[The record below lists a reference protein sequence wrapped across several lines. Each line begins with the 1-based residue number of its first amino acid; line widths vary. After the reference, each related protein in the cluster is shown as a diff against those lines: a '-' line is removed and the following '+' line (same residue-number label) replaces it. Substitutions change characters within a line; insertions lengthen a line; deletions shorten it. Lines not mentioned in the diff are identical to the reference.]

1 MTMEMEKKAQIQKAQ
16 QERINKIWELTWYVK
31 PNETF
36 KKEVVK
42 N

>member
-16 QERINKIWELTWYVK
+16 QERISRIWELTWYVK